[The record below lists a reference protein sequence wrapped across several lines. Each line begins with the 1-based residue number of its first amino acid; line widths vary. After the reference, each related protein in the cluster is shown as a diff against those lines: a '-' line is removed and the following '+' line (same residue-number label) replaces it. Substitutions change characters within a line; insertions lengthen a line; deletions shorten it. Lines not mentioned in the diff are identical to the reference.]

1 MRYVIRCV
9 ILMLLLNMSCSRQPT
24 KHLVRTSLIIERD
37 RIDLFVDT
45 KTGIYYIPFNT
56 AFIPIH
62 FLKR

>member
-1 MRYVIRCV
+1 
-9 ILMLLLNMSCSRQPT
+9 MLLLNMSCSRQPT
-24 KHLVRTSLIIERD
+24 KHLVRTSLIIEGD